1 MKAVCLISSGLDSVA
16 SLAIASAKYDVQLGL
31 TFDYGQLAADA
42 EIERSR
48 QICAHYGI
56 PHRVIS
62 LDWMKDITTT
72 SLVNRQGY
80 VPDMAEADLGKRE
93 VTSESAANVWVPNRN
108 GLMANIAAAFAEA
121 MDCGY
126 IIAGFN
132 AEEAA
137 TFPDNSPEFV
147 DCINR
152 AFSYSTLN
160 GVRLISPVL
169 EMDKVAIVKE
179 AIREQ
184 APLGLSWSCYQGKE
198 KPCGVCESCVRRA
211 RAFREAGIKD
221 PAVED
226 I

>member
-1 MKAVCLISSGLDSVA
+1 MKAVCLLSSGLDSLA

-42 EIERSR
+42 EIGRSR
-48 QICAHYGI
+48 QICDHYGI
-56 PHRVIS
+56 PHRVVS
-62 LDWMKDITTT
+62 LDWMKEITTT
-72 SLVNRQGY
+72 SLVNRKGS
-80 VPDMAEADLGKRE
+80 VPDMAGADLGKRE

-108 GLMANIAAAFAEA
+108 GLMANIAASFAEA
-121 MDCGY
+121 MGCGY

-147 DCINR
+147 ECINR

-160 GVRLISPVL
+160 GVQLISPVL

-179 AIREQ
+179 AVRAQ
-184 APLGLSWSCYQGKE
+184 APLGLSWSCYRGEE
-198 KPCGVCESCVRRA
+198 KPCGLCESCVRRA
-211 RAFREAGIKD
+211 RAFQEAGVQD

>member
-1 MKAVCLISSGLDSVA
+1 MKAVCLISSGLDSLA

-31 TFDYGQLAADA
+31 TFDYGQLAAGA
-42 EIERSR
+42 EIGRSR
-48 QICAHYGI
+48 QICDYYGI
-56 PHRVIS
+56 QHRVIL
-62 LDWMKDITTT
+62 LDWLKEITTT
-72 SLVNRQGY
+72 SLVNRQGC
-80 VPDMAEADLGKRE
+80 VPDMAGADLGKRE

-108 GLMANIAAAFAEA
+108 GVMANIAAAFAEA
-121 MDCGY
+121 MGCDY

-179 AIREQ
+179 AVRAQ
-184 APLGLSWSCYQGKE
+184 APLVLSWSCYRGEE
-198 KPCGVCESCVRRA
+198 KPCGLCESCVRRT
-211 RAFREAGIKD
+211 RAFREAGVQD
-221 PAVED
+221 PAMED
-226 I
+226 L

>member
-1 MKAVCLISSGLDSVA
+1 
-16 SLAIASAKYDVQLGL
+16 
-31 TFDYGQLAADA
+31 
-42 EIERSR
+42 
-48 QICAHYGI
+48 
-56 PHRVIS
+56 
-62 LDWMKDITTT
+62 MKDITTT
-72 SLVNRQGY
+72 SLVNRQGD
-80 VPDMAEADLGKRE
+80 VPDMAEADLGNGE

-108 GLMANIAAAFAEA
+108 GLMANVAAAFAEA
-121 MDCGY
+121 MGCGY

-169 EMDKVAIVKE
+169 EMD
-179 AIREQ
+179 
-184 APLGLSWSCYQGKE
+184 LSL
-198 KPCGVCESCVRRA
+198 
-211 RAFREAGIKD
+211 IH
-221 PAVED
+221 

>member
-1 MKAVCLISSGLDSVA
+1 MKAVCLLSSGLDSVA

-42 EIERSR
+42 EIMRSR
-48 QICAHYGI
+48 QICDYYSI

-72 SLVNRQGY
+72 SLVNRKGH
-80 VPDMAEADLGKRE
+80 VPDMAEADLGNAE
-93 VTSESAANVWVPNRN
+93 VISESAANVWVPNRN
-108 GLMANIAAAFAEA
+108 GLMANVAAAFAEA
-121 MDCGY
+121 MGCGY

-169 EMDKVAIVKE
+169 EMDKVTIVKE
-179 AIREQ
+179 AVRVK
-184 APLGLSWSCYQGKE
+184 APLALSWSCYQGEE
-198 KPCGVCESCVRRA
+198 KPCEVCESCVRRT

-221 PAVED
+221 SAVED